1 MDFGAGPLADM
12 SSDESIGSS
21 TQPLSAKLVFQK
33 INTYLQESLKNNGN
47 KQAQFLHLLTP
58 SQIAVLNFMGME
70 LVEDE
75 DLKELYDKVEE
86 ERKEKFGDDFVMP
99 FTRDDMPL
107 MNYTTAALNGAFLY
121 GYVLTED
128 TSARAMETAVASM
141 RAKQAGRV
149 ALKKY
154 DAKVIDCVKA
164 LFVITEPARI
174 KAEYKAVKL
183 EGVTRETIRDQ
194 LMKFA
199 ANVNEVSETVDT
211 TYMSKD
217 GMDDILKMLT
227 QKIEK
232 YAPSLATR
240 ITNLTLNQEFSISQW
255 AKVMMQELKKAQ
267 RDGEAL
273 GDVGSA
279 LQVENDEL
287 RKEVARLKAL
297 TAGVAAPATV
307 TAKNQCQNCGKWGQH
322 TAKDCTFKEGGQAAA
337 HPAGKGHGGGKGST
351 GGKGQGKGTVRAV
364 AAATKGLG
372 NWLTPA
378 QRAILQETAAQMAKS
393 NQQGYEQD

>member
-12 SSDESIGSS
+12 SSDEVGSS

-33 INTYLQESLKNNGN
+33 INSYLQESLKNNGN
-47 KQAQFLHLLTP
+47 KQVQFLHSLTA

-70 LVEDE
+70 FVEDE
-75 DLKELYDKVEE
+75 NLKELYDKVEE
-86 ERKEKFGDDFVMP
+86 ERKQKFGDDSVMP

-107 MNYTTAALNGAFLY
+107 MNYTTAAFLN

-128 TSARAMETAVASM
+128 TSERAMETAVASM

-154 DAKVIDCVKA
+154 DAEIIDCAKA

-297 TAGVAAPATV
+297 TAGAAAPAA
-307 TAKNQCQNCGKWGQH
+307 AKNQCQNCGKWGQH

-351 GGKGQGKGTVRAV
+351 CGKGQGKGTVRAV